1 MTIKK
6 IGGIWFIKLGR
17 IGFTF
22 YISRKKGAK

>member
-6 IGGIWFIKLGR
+6 IGGIWFIKVWR